1 MEAKRDDEGVF
12 TVRFKKPKAWDKL
25 KDAWNDNPM
34 LVITVGTG
42 AVAVLGKFIEAV
54 GSYQS
59 KRAYAKQFNG
69 KKHRK
74 QGDDE

>member
-1 MEAKRDDEGVF
+1 VADEKVF
-12 TVRFKKPKAWDKL
+12 TIRVKKPKAWDKI
-25 KDAWNDNPM
+25 KEAWDENPM

-59 KRAYAKQFNG
+59 KRAYAKDRN
-69 KKHRK
+69 KKNQ
-74 QGDDE
+74 QGE